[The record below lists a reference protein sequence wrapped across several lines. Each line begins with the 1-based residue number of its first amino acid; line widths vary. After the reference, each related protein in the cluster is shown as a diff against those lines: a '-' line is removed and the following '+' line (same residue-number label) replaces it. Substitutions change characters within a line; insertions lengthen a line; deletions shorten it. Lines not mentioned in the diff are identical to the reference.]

1 MMTNNIILEI
11 YIINKKCMLIII
23 LNRLILNDYIEK
35 KTLMNDYIEKINDCI
50 CRISLFSSNLYVT
63 L

>member
-1 MMTNNIILEI
+1 
-11 YIINKKCMLIII
+11 MLIII